1 MPTINLGVNY
11 DDVKALDEWVVVP
24 GGTYQFT
31 VRSIDEKKSKGGRPM
46 LNWRIE
52 VIDPMSTRPVSIFHN
67 TVLPWMENGEMNV
80 KGCGMLV
87 SIAKA
92 VGLPWTGQSLDT
104 ESYVGR
110 SGTVVIKVSRA
121 QKDNGHG
128 VYVDDPDGKER
139 NEVEKF
145 VY

>member
-1 MPTINLGVNY
+1 MPTVNLGVNY
-11 DDVKALDEWVVVP
+11 DDVKELDEWVVVP

-31 VRSIDEKKSKGGRPM
+31 VASIEEKKSQTGRPM
-46 LNWRIE
+46 LNWRLE
-52 VIDPMSTRPVSIFHN
+52 VIDPASTRAVSIFYN

-87 SIAKA
+87 AVAKA

-104 ESYVGR
+104 ENYIGR
-110 SGTVVIKVSRA
+110 AGSVKLKVSRM
-121 QKDNGHG
+121 QKKDATGK
-128 VYVDDPDGKER
+128 YVDDPEGRER
-139 NEVEKF
+139 NEVDKF